1 MGDRSILGSGESIW
15 FSTFENLTEDTD
27 IDGVGIN
34 ILLLVFVSSSFVLY
48 LL

>member
-1 MGDRSILGSGESIW
+1 VGDRSTRGSGASIW